1 MAIRS
6 DYKAVDKAEFLRE
19 WLWLMDMSFREL
31 CDLQKHYEGRGGVRY
46 RGYDGEFVGE
56 RNDNVSSF
64 YNFSC
69 KIGFL

>member
-46 RGYDGEFVGE
+46 RATMGNLLVKGMTMY
-56 RNDNVSSF
+56 RASTISRA
-64 YNFSC
+64 
-69 KIGFL
+69 K